1 VATINKQFFKPCGGE
16 TEEFMITL
24 QDKALALDVVDETE
38 HVVGIVQRPQD
49 VLLPASVGLM
59 SHFTSFVSS
68 IYIHMSPFTV
78 AAVYNRIF
86 CCGLQYN
93 FLFSGWG

>member
-24 QDKALALDVVDETE
+24 QDKALALEVVDETE

-49 VLLPASVGLM
+49 GLLPAG
-59 SHFTSFVSS
+59 FG

-86 CCGLQYN
+86 CCGRQYN